1 MQAPYVV
8 IPATFYCGQASK
20 FTLSFHVVSL
30 EGAKAGVPIKA
41 PSVLTLLPCTFLWHQ
56 RSIKGAWGGQEM
68 GGCRNHDTWM
78 ANPQVALKLGAP
90 SKVVIILAVPDAK
103 DSVGLYVLRDNR
115 MVNQSLRAHEG
126 DAVEMVAKSVFR
138 KEEEIALDVSLDKGH
153 YKVVLCTFNAGVA
166 KPFEL
171 TMYCDSDKF
180 SSVACYENEQ
190 GHAARLVRAAS
201 GASLGSMV
209 AGRERWR
216 IDWANVTVEEGN
228 LLGQGGYG
236 VVYKGAY
243 KVRSASA
250 FFFVRVNPCVLRVRV
265 GLCIDAGAAGVQG
278 ETVAVKKMLVE
289 LMEESDLA
297 IFKKEI
303 SIMDTYCHPNIVRFV
318 GANLTPPSI
327 CILTEYCGKGSLSK
341 GDARRCVSVS
351 MSSCACLRVQKANF

>member
-1 MQAPYVV
+1 M
-8 IPATFYCGQASK
+8 
-20 FTLSFHVVSL
+20 VSL

-68 GGCRNHDTWM
+68 GGCRNHDTWL

-90 SKVVIILAVPDAK
+90 SKLVIILAVPDAK

-115 MVNQSLRAHEG
+115 MVNQSLRAHDG

-138 KEEEIALDVSLDKGH
+138 KEEEIALEISLDKGH
-153 YKVVLCTFNAGVA
+153 FKIVLCTFNAGVA

-180 SSVACYENEQ
+180 SSVACYETEQ

-201 GASLGSMV
+201 ASGASGASLGGGTAV

-216 IDWANVTVEEGN
+216 VDWANVTVEEGS

-243 KVRSASA
+243 KVA
-250 FFFVRVNPCVLRVRV
+250 
-265 GLCIDAGAAGVQG
+265 
-278 ETVAVKKMLVE
+278 
-289 LMEESDLA
+289 
-297 IFKKEI
+297 
-303 SIMDTYCHPNIVRFV
+303 
-318 GANLTPPSI
+318 
-327 CILTEYCGKGSLSK
+327 
-341 GDARRCVSVS
+341 RCVGGTPRSH
-351 MSSCACLRVQKANF
+351 C